1 VNAGR
6 LLAFFFSSF
15 RIFYFV
21 LVVTHRH
28 KPAPKTFLDDCC
40 CLRRV
45 FLRRIFTNTT
55 IRFVIGNDDLGFHFH
70 VGLTGPSTGITTQKV
85 RMYCVP
91 CPAKCHTDYVYC
103 RYEARI
109 QVPWPSLGGIKSTV
123 PGTAKKCFAVPGT
136 AQQSL
141 HTSHYPKNHRLCP
154 INCSVLYG
162 IRSMFCFC
170 ETANLIERGKNTI
183 NSDTALTRQQLVFHL
198 SVS

>member
-1 VNAGR
+1 MQLWTSPLIAY
-6 LLAFFFSSF
+6 AFFFSSF

-109 QVPWPSLGGIKSTV
+109 QVPCPSLGGIKSTV

-162 IRSMFCFC
+162 TRSLSFIVVPV
-170 ETANLIERGKNTI
+170 TT
-183 NSDTALTRQQLVFHL
+183 DTASGGCRGTEAG
-198 SVS
+198 SEACK

>member
-1 VNAGR
+1 VAAN
-6 LLAFFFSSF
+6 S
-15 RIFYFV
+15 IFYHCFRPV
-21 LVVTHRH
+21 VAPRNPANTFFDSATATVQPATRSLFVVTNYNVLSLLQRH
-28 KPAPKTFLDDCC
+28 CRCSFNAIMNLAI
-40 CLRRV
+40 
-45 FLRRIFTNTT
+45 FLRRIFTSTT

-162 IRSMFCFC
+162 ISAVVC
-170 ETANLIERGKNTI
+170 
-183 NSDTALTRQQLVFHL
+183 
-198 SVS
+198 